1 MIKTWSNERNNMSM
15 HWFKI
20 LIPAIIC
27 NSLLPVSAENI
38 TELSGKDCRAMTNTG
53 VISPAAPVQCD
64 RLRQV
69 RFDYI
74 DFQGRQ
80 HNNGSIIVMDA
91 VSPYITAIF
100 DRLYTLKFP
109 INKAQPI
116 RHYEGDDDLSMADN
130 NTSAFN
136 YRPIKGKRSLSI
148 HAYGLAIDINPK
160 QNPFVEFD
168 EHGSASF
175 KPEDGA
181 KYANRMQFRYG
192 KDQRQGF
199 AEDVVATFADNG
211 FLYWGGFWNTPIDYQ
226 HFQVSRNMANLMSA
240 MPADHASQ
248 FFDNY
253 VRWYQSCKIRYPTA
267 YAQHKVNDYV
277 HYLESMLN
285 SKSLSKTFTRSPE
298 KVIAAIQQPLQIS
311 TICVRD

>member
-1 MIKTWSNERNNMSM
+1 MSKY
-15 HWFKI
+15 WFKR
-20 LIPAIIC
+20 LIPVLVGNALI
-27 NSLLPVSAENI
+27 PVSAANI
-38 TELSGKDCRAMTNTG
+38 AEISASECKSMITAG
-53 VISPAAPVQCD
+53 VMSATAPVQCD

-69 RFDYI
+69 QFDYI
-74 DFQGRQ
+74 DFQGQQ

-91 VSPYITAIF
+91 VAPHIATIF
-100 DRLYTLKFP
+100 ERLYTLKFP

-116 RHYEGDDDLSMADN
+116 RHYQGNDDLSMADN

-136 YRPIKGKRSLSI
+136 YRPIADKRSLSI

-160 QNPFVEFD
+160 QNPFIEFG
-168 EHGSASF
+168 EQGSANF

-192 KDQRQGF
+192 KDRRQGF
-199 AEDVVATFADNG
+199 AEDVITTFADNG

-240 MPADHASQ
+240 MSADDAAQ

-253 VRWYQSCKIRYPTA
+253 VQWYQTCKTSYPAA
-267 YAQHKVNDYV
+267 YAEHKVSDYT
-277 HYLESMLN
+277 HYLESQLN
-285 SKSLSKTFTRSPE
+285 SESLNKTFKQSPAS
-298 KVIAAIQQPLQIS
+298 VIAAIQQHLQTS
-311 TICVRD
+311 SMCVKN

>member
-1 MIKTWSNERNNMSM
+1 MSI
-15 HWFKI
+15 HWFTT
-20 LIPAIIC
+20 LIPALIC
-27 NSLLPVSAENI
+27 NALLPVSAANI
-38 TELSGKDCRAMTNTG
+38 TEISGKDCRAMTNMG
-53 VISPAAPVQCD
+53 VMSAAAPVQCD

-69 RFDYI
+69 QFDYI
-74 DFQGRQ
+74 DFQGQQ

-91 VSPYITAIF
+91 VSPYIAAIF
-100 DRLYTLKFP
+100 DRLHTLKFP

-116 RHYEGDDDLSMADN
+116 RHYQGDDELSMADN

-136 YRPIKGKRSLSI
+136 YRPIAGKRSLSV

-160 QNPFVEFD
+160 QNPFVEFGKQ
-168 EHGSASF
+168 GSASF
-175 KPEDGA
+175 KPDDGA

-192 KDQRQGF
+192 KNQRQGF

-240 MPADHASQ
+240 MPADNASQ

-253 VRWYQSCKIRYPTA
+253 VLWYQSCKASYPKA
-267 YAQHKVNDYV
+267 YTQHKVNDYV
-277 HYLESMLN
+277 HYLETKLN
-285 SKSLSKTFTRSPE
+285 SKSLSKTFIQSPE
-298 KVIAAIQQPLQIS
+298 KVIAAIQQPLQTS
-311 TICVRD
+311 AMCVKD